1 MGFEHL
7 LGCWLGDHSY
17 CVYPWLRTCLSTNK
31 VSSFCVAKEL
41 RKGWTVVWCK
51 NNEKPMNSGNWKA
64 ETCHSQRLFTSAES
78 IITSLCVH
86 FFCFVFSRKTRKLI
100 SQIMFLELKEMS
112 WAMNQVWILS
122 KQSNLSTLRICGG
135 HIYKIFQ
142 LCWSQLW
149 KVWIK
154 RDLGLEILVL
164 LGIHWIR
171 PQNFTLDILHQQLK
185 KKLAHIGPHLHQQ

>member
-17 CVYPWLRTCLSTNK
+17 CVYPWLRICLSTNK
-31 VSSFCVAKEL
+31 VSSFCIAKEL

-122 KQSNLSTLRICGG
+122 KQSNLSTLRRRA
-135 HIYKIFQ
+135 Y
-142 LCWSQLW
+142 L
-149 KVWIK
+149 
-154 RDLGLEILVL
+154 
-164 LGIHWIR
+164 
-171 PQNFTLDILHQQLK
+171 QNFSALLKPIVKSMNKERFRTGNSGSAGDTLN
-185 KKLAHIGPHLHQQ
+185 